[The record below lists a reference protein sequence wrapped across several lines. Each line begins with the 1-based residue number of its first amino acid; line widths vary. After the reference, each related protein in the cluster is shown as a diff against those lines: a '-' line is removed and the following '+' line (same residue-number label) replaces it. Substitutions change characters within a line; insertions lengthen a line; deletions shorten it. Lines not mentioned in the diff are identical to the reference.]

1 MKIDTLTKIKIL
13 SLKAVTGFL
22 CAFFPLYI
30 AQYLSYHL
38 FMFPMDL
45 IIGIILLIPFF
56 FLAKFL
62 WKTIDSYYLLM
73 LFEKVSKEVNEIEK
87 NLLSDY
93 GEDDFDTHSNKYDDN
108 NKENIIEPT
117 LNTLEFKIDAQYNN
131 LIQSIPG
138 FSTLNLNPRDRH
150 IALNERYYLLE
161 EAHNDIKTSE
171 EKNAL
176 SNFREYYSKYNQFI
190 ESRIQLKKAI
200 DKSTTSTTELK
211 QDFISITQKI
221 NYIDSQI
228 LQLENSQEI
237 TNIINRVF
245 VTLSGKTKD
254 QLSTIEIDQVHK
266 KMEETGLIKNFRQRY
281 LEEVD

>member
-73 LFEKVSKEVNEIEK
+73 LFEKVSKEINETEESIFKEHSYNDLKEDYYDDEEDEKDSVEK
-87 NLLSDY
+87 NDL
-93 GEDDFDTHSNKYDDN
+93 
-108 NKENIIEPT
+108 I
-117 LNTLEFKIDAQYNN
+117 IDAQYNS

-138 FSTLNLNPRDRH
+138 FSTLKINPRDHH
-150 IALNERYYLLE
+150 IPLNERYYLLE
-161 EAHNDIKTSE
+161 EAHNDIKTPE
-171 EKNAL
+171 EKIAL
-176 SNFREYYSKYNQFI
+176 THFREYYSEYNQLI
-190 ESRIQLKKAI
+190 KTRIQLKKDI
-200 DKSTTSTTELK
+200 DKSTTSATELK
-211 QDFISITQKI
+211 QEFILISQKI
-221 NYIDSQI
+221 NFIDSRI
-228 LQLENSQEI
+228 LNLENSQEI
-237 TNIINRVF
+237 INIINRVF

-254 QLSTIEIDQVHK
+254 QLSITETYQVHK
-266 KMEETGLIKNFRQRY
+266 KMEETGLIKDFSQRY
-281 LEEVD
+281 MEKVD